1 MRTAVQRPV
10 LVRSSDRMIAGVCS
24 GLADHLGWPVKF
36 VRLGMILACFAGGA
50 GVAFYAWLW
59 TMVPTADEN
68 AKRNARRPASPI
80 APAVSL
86 PPAGGTLNAAG
97 KAVGFPPGAVSTQP
111 SNAYDAGHSP
121 SASGAP
127 PVSGPVGG
135 PVPVSG
141 PVGGPVPVRGPFP
154 QVGAGNPGLG
164 GSATGHEPFIEAAGN
179 SVPGVL
185 GSSGSVSGGL
195 GSGVGSLPGG
205 GAVSAD
211 ERAGFG
217 SPSAAW
223 DWAGRSG
230 EGTWS
235 SWFSTR
241 RVPYGKEILL
251 GAALLLV
258 AAILIARQFGV
269 EVPLGTLIPAAA
281 ILGGAAIAWM
291 QLDET
296 RRAGLVDKTKA
307 DQAGGWVRLA
317 AGLALVVA
325 GVLVMVSGS
334 GSWEQTWLALL
345 ASVAVLGGVALVLL
359 PWGLKFWKDL
369 ETERAGRIRETERA
383 EIAAHLHDSV
393 LQTLAL
399 IQRRAGSEQDVV
411 RLARA
416 QERELRSWL
425 FSDPAKESG
434 LLADRIKAV
443 AAEVEDSQGHA
454 VEVVAVGDTT
464 MTERHEA
471 MVQAARE
478 AMLNAARHG
487 GGTVS
492 VYVESTAGTTEIF
505 VKDRGPGFDLDAVP
519 DDRLGV
525 KESIIGRMKRHGGTA
540 TINSSSDGTEVR
552 LALPSTNGEAGD
564 QRNSEARNSETRNSE
579 TRNSETRNGEAKA

>member
-1 MRTAVQRPV
+1 MTTAVQRPP

-24 GLADHLGWPVKF
+24 GLADHLGWPVKY

-50 GVAFYAWLW
+50 GLAFYAWLW
-59 TMVPTADEN
+59 TMVPTADES
-68 AKRNARRPASPI
+68 ARRNARRPASPI

-86 PPAGGTLNAAG
+86 PPATESVPQA
-97 KAVGFPPGAVSTQP
+97 P
-111 SNAYDAGHSP
+111 DAGP
-121 SASGAP
+121 AP
-127 PVSGPVGG
+127 PVVGSPAVGG
-135 PVPVSG
+135 NPPVPNGAAAFG
-141 PVGGPVPVRGPFP
+141 P
-154 QVGAGNPGLG
+154 L
-164 GSATGHEPFIEAAGN
+164 
-179 SVPGVL
+179 
-185 GSSGSVSGGL
+185 
-195 GSGVGSLPGG
+195 
-205 GAVSAD
+205 
-211 ERAGFG
+211 FG
-217 SPSAAW
+217 SPLLGGPLPGSPPSGSGRMTSGSTAAPAGG
-223 DWAGRSG
+223 WAESG
-230 EGTWS
+230 S
-235 SWFSTR
+235 PALPIPRFNFR
-241 RVPYGKEILL
+241 RIQYGKEILL
-251 GAALLLV
+251 GAGLLLV
-258 AAILIARQFGV
+258 AVILIARQFGV
-269 EVPLGTLIPAAA
+269 DVPLGTLIPAAA

-369 ETERAGRIRETERA
+369 ETERAGRVRETERA

-425 FSDPAKESG
+425 FTDAAKDAG
-434 LLADRIKAV
+434 LLAERIKAV
-443 AAEVEDSQGHA
+443 AAEVEDAHGQA
-454 VEVVAVGDTT
+454 VEVVTVGDAD
-464 MTERHEA
+464 MTDRHEA
-471 MVQAARE
+471 LVQATRE

-492 VYVESTAGTTEIF
+492 VYMESTAGSTEVFI
-505 VKDRGPGFDLDAVP
+505 KDRGPGFDLESVP

-540 TINSSSDGTEVR
+540 TINSSRDGTEVR
-552 LALPSTNGEAGD
+552 LALPSINADGGDTRIGDARSGDVRSGDMGSGDIRSGEV
-564 QRNSEARNSETRNSE
+564 
-579 TRNSETRNGEAKA
+579 RNGEPQQ

>member
-1 MRTAVQRPV
+1 MTTAVQRPT

-86 PPAGGTLNAAG
+86 PPASVPTVGSSAAP
-97 KAVGFPPGAVSTQP
+97 K
-111 SNAYDAGHSP
+111 AYDAGASP
-121 SASGAP
+121 AVAGAP
-127 PVSGPVGG
+127 PVLGSVPGGPPVPGAAHSPANGSLRGSGPV
-135 PVPVSG
+135 PASG
-141 PVGGPVPVRGPFP
+141 SLSGQAYSAPHSGN
-154 QVGAGNPGLG
+154 AGSEPAAF
-164 GSATGHEPFIEAAGN
+164 GSA
-179 SVPGVL
+179 
-185 GSSGSVSGGL
+185 SS
-195 GSGVGSLPGG
+195 
-205 GAVSAD
+205 
-211 ERAGFG
+211 
-217 SPSAAW
+217 AW
-223 DWAGRSG
+223 DWTGSRDWARSRGAAGDDGGS
-230 EGTWS
+230 TLS
-235 SWFSTR
+235 SWFSFR
-241 RVPYGKEILL
+241 KIQYGKEILL

-269 EVPLGTLIPAAA
+269 DVPLGTLIPAAA

-307 DQAGGWVRLA
+307 DQAGGWTRLA

-369 ETERAGRIRETERA
+369 ETERAGRVRETERA

-443 AAEVEDSQGHA
+443 AAEVEDSHGHA
-454 VEVVAVGDTT
+454 VEVVSVGDTD
-464 MTERHEA
+464 MTDRHEA
-471 MVQAARE
+471 LVQAARE

-492 VYVESTAGTTEIF
+492 VYLESTAGNTEIF
-505 VKDRGPGFDLDAVP
+505 IKDRGPGFDPEAVP

-540 TINSSSDGTEVR
+540 VINSSSDGTEVR
-552 LALPSTNGEAGD
+552 LGLPSVNADAGEQRNGE
-564 QRNSEARNSETRNSE
+564 Q
-579 TRNSETRNGEAKA
+579 RNGEAKHEQQP

>member
-1 MRTAVQRPV
+1 MTTVVQRPT

-86 PPAGGTLNAAG
+86 APASGATGPSAA
-97 KAVGFPPGAVSTQP
+97 TT
-111 SNAYDAGHSP
+111 YDAGPSP
-121 SASGAP
+121 TVAGAP
-127 PVSGPVGG
+127 P
-135 PVPVSG
+135 
-141 PVGGPVPVRGPFP
+141 
-154 QVGAGNPGLG
+154 A
-164 GSATGHEPFIEAAGN
+164 
-179 SVPGVL
+179 
-185 GSSGSVSGGL
+185 SGSVTGNGSVL
-195 GSGVGSLPGG
+195 GNA
-205 GAVSAD
+205 GARPVA
-211 ERAGFG
+211 EPAAFG
-217 SPSAAW
+217 SAASPG
-223 DWAGRSG
+223 DGAGSRNWAGSWD
-230 EGTWS
+230 EATNGTGSTLW
-235 SWFSTR
+235 SWFTFR
-241 RVPYGKEILL
+241 KIQYGKEILL

-269 EVPLGTLIPAAA
+269 DVPLGTLIPAAA

-307 DQAGGWVRLA
+307 DQAGGWTRLA

-345 ASVAVLGGVALVLL
+345 ASIAVLGGVALVLL

-369 ETERAGRIRETERA
+369 ETERAGRVRETERA

-399 IQRRAGSEQDVV
+399 IQRRAGSEQDVI

-443 AAEVEDSQGHA
+443 AAEVEDSHGHA
-454 VEVVAVGDTT
+454 VEVVTVGDTD
-464 MTERHEA
+464 MTDRHEA
-471 MVQAARE
+471 LVQAARE

-492 VYVESTAGTTEIF
+492 VYLESTAGSTEIF
-505 VKDRGPGFDLDAVP
+505 IKDRGPGFDPDAVP

-540 TINSSSDGTEVR
+540 VINSSSDGTEVR
-552 LALPSTNGEAGD
+552 LGLPSISPDASDLRNSDLRNGE
-564 QRNSEARNSETRNSE
+564 Q
-579 TRNSETRNGEAKA
+579 RNGEAKP

>member
-1 MRTAVQRPV
+1 MTTAVQRPT

-59 TMVPTADEN
+59 TMVPTADES

-86 PPAGGTLNAAG
+86 PPVPAAG
-97 KAVGFPPGAVSTQP
+97 VGGAWVSK
-111 SNAYDAGHSP
+111 AYDAGP
-121 SASGAP
+121 AP
-127 PVSGPVGG
+127 AVPGG
-135 PVPVSG
+135 PSG
-141 PVGGPVPVRGPFP
+141 GVAPAAAGPAGGGSSA
-154 QVGAGNPGLG
+154 QAGASSGYGAASVDDWWG
-164 GSATGHEPFIEAAGN
+164 GSALA
-179 SVPGVL
+179 
-185 GSSGSVSGGL
+185 
-195 GSGVGSLPGG
+195 
-205 GAVSAD
+205 
-211 ERAGFG
+211 
-217 SPSAAW
+217 
-223 DWAGRSG
+223 
-230 EGTWS
+230 
-235 SWFSTR
+235 SWFSFR
-241 RVPYGKEILL
+241 RIQYGKEILL

-269 EVPLGTLIPAAA
+269 DVPLGTLIPAAA

-296 RRAGLVDKTKA
+296 RRAGLLDKTKA

-369 ETERAGRIRETERA
+369 ETERAGRVRETERA

-399 IQRRAGSEQDVV
+399 IQRRAGSEQDVI

-416 QERELRSWL
+416 QERELRAWL
-425 FSDPAKESG
+425 FSDAAKESG
-434 LLADRIKAV
+434 LLADRIKSV
-443 AAEVEDSQGHA
+443 AAEVEDSHGHA
-454 VEVVAVGDTT
+454 VEVVTVGDTD
-464 MTERHEA
+464 MTDRHEA
-471 MVQAARE
+471 LVQAARE

-492 VYVESTAGTTEIF
+492 VYLESTAGSTEIF
-505 VKDRGPGFDLDAVP
+505 IKDRGPGFDLDAVP
-519 DDRLGV
+519 EDRLGV

-540 TINSSSDGTEVR
+540 TITSSSDGTEVR
-552 LALPSTNGEAGD
+552 LGLPSVNADAGE
-564 QRNSEARNSETRNSE
+564 QRNNEA
-579 TRNSETRNGEAKA
+579 RNGEAKQ

>member
-1 MRTAVQRPV
+1 MTTAVQRPT

-86 PPAGGTLNAAG
+86 PPASVPTVGSSAAP
-97 KAVGFPPGAVSTQP
+97 K
-111 SNAYDAGHSP
+111 AYDAGASP
-121 SASGAP
+121 AVAGAP
-127 PVSGPVGG
+127 PVLGSVPGGTPVPGAAYSPANGSLRGSGPV
-135 PVPVSG
+135 PASG
-141 PVGGPVPVRGPFP
+141 SLSGQAYSAPHSGN
-154 QVGAGNPGLG
+154 AGSEPAAF
-164 GSATGHEPFIEAAGN
+164 GSA
-179 SVPGVL
+179 
-185 GSSGSVSGGL
+185 SS
-195 GSGVGSLPGG
+195 
-205 GAVSAD
+205 
-211 ERAGFG
+211 
-217 SPSAAW
+217 AW
-223 DWAGRSG
+223 DWTGSRGWARSRGAAGDDGGS
-230 EGTWS
+230 TLA
-235 SWFSTR
+235 SWFSFR
-241 RVPYGKEILL
+241 KIQYGKEILL

-269 EVPLGTLIPAAA
+269 DVPLGTLIPAAA

-307 DQAGGWVRLA
+307 DQAGGWTRLA

-369 ETERAGRIRETERA
+369 ETERAGRVRETERA

-443 AAEVEDSQGHA
+443 AAEVEDSHGHA
-454 VEVVAVGDTT
+454 VEVVSVGDTD
-464 MTERHEA
+464 MTDRHEA
-471 MVQAARE
+471 LVQAARE

-492 VYVESTAGTTEIF
+492 VYLESTAGSTEIF
-505 VKDRGPGFDLDAVP
+505 IKDRGPGFDPEAVP

-540 TINSSSDGTEVR
+540 VINSSSDGTEVR
-552 LALPSTNGEAGD
+552 LGLPSVNADAGEQRNGE
-564 QRNSEARNSETRNSE
+564 Q
-579 TRNSETRNGEAKA
+579 RNGEAKHEQQP